1 MEDEFC
7 GFKVSNQLIYQTL
20 KTMMKTVERQ
30 QLKRMDKELP
40 ILFIS
45 GKDDPFGEYGKG
57 IKHLARLYK
66 RVGIKHITVQLYKH
80 KRHEILFEEDYLKTW
95 QHMFEWMEKQI
106 LKKQK

>member
-1 MEDEFC
+1 MWIQSIKSAHLSNFKDHDENSRTTTI
-7 GFKVSNQLIYQTL
+7 KKN
-20 KTMMKTVERQ
+20 RQ
-30 QLKRMDKELP
+30 NLP

-66 RVGIKHITVQLYKH
+66 RAGIKHITVQLYKH

-106 LKKQK
+106 LKNKSE